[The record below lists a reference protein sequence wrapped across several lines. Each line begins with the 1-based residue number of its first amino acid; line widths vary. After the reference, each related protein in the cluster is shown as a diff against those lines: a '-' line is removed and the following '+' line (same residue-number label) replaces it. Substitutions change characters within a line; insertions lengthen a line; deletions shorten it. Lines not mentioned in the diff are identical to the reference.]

1 MDSTFPLPADA
12 AVPRSGGWRSR
23 VGAYVGLTKPRI
35 IELLLVTTVPAMVLA
50 DRGVPSPWLV
60 LTVLFGGTL
69 AAGGAN
75 TLHCVCRPVNHEEMQ
90 RTHRPPLPLRL
101 FAARASPAFRVPP

>member
-1 MDSTFPLPADA
+1 MDSALPLPADA
-12 AVPRSGGWRSR
+12 AVPRAAGWRSR

-69 AAGGAN
+69 RAAVPF
-75 TLHCVCRPVNHEEMQ
+75 CFVCDS
-90 RTHRPPLPLRL
+90 PL
-101 FAARASPAFRVPP
+101 AAAPCPVPPPRGTGRRRSCGPPRHIRRAQ